1 MKKVSIII
9 GFIIVLCIILF
20 VVVKTKDNKEERKI
34 NIEVNNVEEGKIE
47 LFEKR
52 LKEQNII
59 LLNKEEITSE
69 EINEI
74 GYSYE
79 LNGEKIEVY
88 TIDQEK
94 IKNITVNAEKD
105 CVINIK
111 SINGKRIKAIYYDEI
126 LILNCRKNVDEIL
139 KIFE

>member
-1 MKKVSIII
+1 MKKVFIII
-9 GFIIVLCIILF
+9 GVIIILCIILF
-20 VVVKTKDNKEERKI
+20 LVVKTNNNKEERKI

-88 TIDQEK
+88 TVDQEK

-111 SINGKRIKAIYYDEI
+111 SMNGKRIKAIYYDEI
-126 LILNCRKNVDEIL
+126 LILNCRKNADEIL